1 MSFSDRE
8 WDRIEKRLD
17 ADPRRYGMPEGGR
30 EKSLVLGSFNIRK
43 LGKVADRKR
52 ELDFMARFCASC
64 DLVAIQEVQDD
75 LSGLRHLRRRTEAQV
90 AGLPGEY
97 GLAVSDI
104 TGTVPGRK
112 GMAERLAFLYRNRR
126 IRRLELASDLTFD
139 RTAILSELLEHH
151 HDWTTHLEEHRR
163 KLADHARGLRKTKPR
178 FVPSRFLTFVRSP
191 HVVAFEALAAN
202 DQPSLTFTAVNVHL
216 VYGKMK
222 EREQEFE
229 ALLDWLIG
237 RLKSGGRKMVTPNF
251 VLLGDLN
258 LDFDRPRV
266 DRKRIDDQIRGLN
279 TRHFGD
285 TGERRVY
292 FPFLDRHPKHRRF
305 LRTNA
310 RASQTYDHIGFFR
323 GAGEQRLPNDEWLDG
338 WTPRRNPD
346 AFEFGVFDF
355 ADLFSQTL
363 RDKSYRGLSADEKKS
378 LGASFEHTVSDHLP
392 IWVRVPRPGFTL

>member
-1 MSFSDRE
+1 MSFSDPE

-64 DLVAIQEVQDD
+64 DLIAIQEVQDD

-104 TGTVPGRK
+104 TGSVPGRK

-216 VYGKMK
+216 VYGRMK

-266 DRKRIDDQIRGLN
+266 DRKRIDDRIRGLN

-363 RDKSYRGLSADEKKS
+363 RGKSYRGLSADEKKS